1 MKRLLLGPVALAP
14 LAFLGFCSF
23 HTPKLPE
30 VPKVPDV
37 VRQIPLDE
45 FNAFPTPPQI
55 TMPTPAPHKAPVVKH
70 RPNPV
75 KPHVVTK
82 RPTVPAVRREPRP
95 VPPPAPPVETLP
107 PQQGP
112 ICIFPL
118 NFIPNCTPQEAQ

>member
-1 MKRLLLGPVALAP
+1 MKRLLLGPAILSP
-14 LAFLGFCSF
+14 LALLGFCSF

-30 VPKVPDV
+30 VPKVPEV
-37 VRQIPLDE
+37 VRQIPLDD

-55 TMPTPAPHKAPVVKH
+55 TAPTPEPRKAPERKPVVRH
-70 RPNPV
+70 RPNQV
-75 KPHVVTK
+75 KPHV
-82 RPTVPAVRREPRP
+82 RPAPARPSHVVPREA
-95 VPPPAPPVETLP
+95 PPAPQALP